1 MSSTRRSGVSRRG
14 KAEQPVTWRDAAE
27 SKPVAVRLCAS
38 GASCLIAVFLLAG
51 GLLAGMGAG
60 IAQPFEGERSSPQSI
75 AEMPMDLLFD
85 RLAASPSRPAAR
97 PYEAE
102 ILRRFH
108 RSGSDTADLLLNWAT
123 EALADKEYSIAL
135 DLLDRLII
143 LQPNFAEAWNQRAT
157 VHFMTDQYGK
167 ALSDI
172 RRTLVLQPK
181 HFGALAGL
189 GVILDEIGRTQTA
202 IEALRKALTIHPHM
216 KNAEEL
222 LEKLEAKEAGQDT

>member
-1 MSSTRRSGVSRRG
+1 VTLSSGGVR
-14 KAEQPVTWRDAAE
+14 WFAA
-27 SKPVAVRLCAS
+27 VL
-38 GASCLIAVFLLAG
+38 LLAG
-51 GLLAGMGAG
+51 GLLAAVGPGA
-60 IAQPFEGERSSPQSI
+60 AQPSEGERSRPQSI
-75 AEMPMDLLFD
+75 AEMPMDLLFE

-108 RSGSDTADLLLNWAT
+108 RSGSDTADLLLRWAA
-123 EALADKEYSIAL
+123 EALADKEYGVAL

-143 LQPNFAEAWNQRAT
+143 LEPSFAEAWNRRAT
-157 VHFMTDQYGK
+157 VHFMTEQYGK

-189 GVILDEIGRTQTA
+189 GVILGEVGRTQTA
-202 IEALRKALTIHPHM
+202 IAALRQALAIHPHL
-216 KNAEEL
+216 KDAEEL
-222 LEKLEAKEAGQDT
+222 LKKLEAKEAGQDT